1 MGKCLICNQNDANQ
15 TGSHIVPHFLVKRI
29 FNLEGETK
37 RDKELGFTID
47 KNDSKMFFGRAV
59 LPEKLE
65 DIYGP
70 VDEQLLEQN
79 NIDGIVD
86 NFFCDICEKKLAI
99 IESEYSKSLKII
111 PPPNIS
117 YQSNKIPFLG
127 FLFWISVIW
136 RISIMPNSGFK
147 LKDKD
152 EKKLQR
158 ILNKYL
164 SKDINQVE
172 LDINDSDLLDI
183 GYKILRAPD
192 FSITFPTFQYG
203 HFFSERPYFLV
214 IDEFIIFLYFKKCH
228 MKGMI
233 HDFFGSYEFLGK
245 SKFNTPFQIEEI
257 YSVDFA
263 DFKTIMDKMVKF
275 FAEKKISNLSIKLD
289 LIHQRLLPNYGKKMN
304 LTLKEKNL
312 KNIANSDVKLGKRNL
327 ENELK
332 IMQETIME
340 FYNIKE

>member
-1 MGKCLICNQNDANQ
+1 MKKCLICKNDADK
-15 TGSHIVPHFLVKRI
+15 TGSHIVPHFLLKRI
-29 FNLEGETK
+29 YNQEGDTK

-47 KNDSKMFFGRAV
+47 ENDSRMFFGRAI
-59 LPEKLE
+59 LPERLE
-65 DIYGP
+65 EVYGP

-79 NIDGIVD
+79 NVEGIVD
-86 NFFCDICEKKLAI
+86 NIFCDTCEKKLAI
-99 IESEYSKSLKII
+99 IEGEYSKSLTII
-111 PPPNIS
+111 SPPNTS
-117 YQSNKIPFLG
+117 YQTNKIPFLG
-127 FLFWISVIW
+127 FLFWLSVIW
-136 RISIMPNSGFK
+136 RISIIPNSGFK

-164 SKDINQVE
+164 NIEINQIE
-172 LDINDSDLLDI
+172 LDIKDPDLLDI

-214 IDEFIIFLYFKKCH
+214 IDEFIIFLYFKKSH

-233 HDFFGSYEFLGK
+233 HDFFGSYKFLSK
-245 SKFNTPFQIEEI
+245 SKFNSPFQIEEI
-257 YSVDFA
+257 YSLDFA
-263 DFKTIMDKMVKF
+263 DFKIIMDKMVKF
-275 FAEKKISNLSIKLD
+275 FAEKKILNLSTKLD
-289 LIHQRLLPNYGKKMN
+289 LIHQRLLPNRGKKMN
-304 LTLKEKNL
+304 LTLKEKIL
-312 KNIANSDVKLGKRNL
+312 KNIANSDVKLGKKNL

-332 IMQETIME
+332 IMQQTIIE

>member
-1 MGKCLICNQNDANQ
+1 MEKCLICNQNDANQ

-29 FNLEGETK
+29 YNEEGESK
-37 RDKELGFTID
+37 RDKELGFAID
-47 KNDSKMFFGRAV
+47 ENDSKMFFGRAI

-86 NFFCDICEKKLAI
+86 NFFCDTCEKKLAI

-111 PPPNIS
+111 SPPNTS
-117 YQSNKIPFLG
+117 YQTNKISFLG
-127 FLFWISVIW
+127 FIFWTSVIW

-158 ILNKYL
+158 ILSKYL
-164 SKDINQVE
+164 NIDINSIVIDVE
-172 LDINDSDLLDI
+172 DSDLLDI
-183 GYKILRAPD
+183 GYKILRAPN
-192 FSITFPTFQYG
+192 FSDTFPTFQYG
-203 HFFSERPYFLV
+203 HPFSERPYFLV
-214 IDEFIIFLYFKKCH
+214 IDEYIIYLYFKKSH
-228 MKGMI
+228 LKGMI
-233 HDFFGSYEFLGK
+233 NDFFGSYPLQEM

-257 YSVDFA
+257 YSVDFNDYKA
-263 DFKTIMDKMVKF
+263 IIDKMVKF
-275 FAEKKISNLSIKLD
+275 FAEKKISKLVSKLD
-289 LIHQRLLPNYGKKMN
+289 LLHQRLLPNQGRKMD
-304 LTLKEKNL
+304 LRLKEKIL
-312 KNIANSDVKLGKRNL
+312 KNIANSDVKPGKRNL

-340 FYNIKE
+340 FYQVKE